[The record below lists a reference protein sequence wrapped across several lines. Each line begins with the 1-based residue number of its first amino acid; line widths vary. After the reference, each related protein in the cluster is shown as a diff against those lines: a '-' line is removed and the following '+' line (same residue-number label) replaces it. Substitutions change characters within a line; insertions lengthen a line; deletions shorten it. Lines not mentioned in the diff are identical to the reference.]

1 MTDVAKK
8 EGATS
13 IYLQLNLRWDELN
26 AKKPRLSKDEKF
38 ELRCLNKLIDFIAEV
53 AE

>member
-1 MTDVAKK
+1 MTDLAKEK
-8 EGATS
+8 EATG

-26 AKKPRLSKDEKF
+26 AKKPHLSKNEKF
-38 ELRCLNKLIDFIAEV
+38 ELKCLNKLIDFIAEV